1 MKTGFITNDGYAAV
15 PYGKYLMVI
24 YDGQQLEVFKSQASA
39 KKYITQHKKQ
49 NLK

>member
-1 MKTGFITNDGYAAV
+1 MKTGFVTPDGYAAV

-39 KKYITQHKKQ
+39 KKYITQHKKHHS
-49 NLK
+49 K